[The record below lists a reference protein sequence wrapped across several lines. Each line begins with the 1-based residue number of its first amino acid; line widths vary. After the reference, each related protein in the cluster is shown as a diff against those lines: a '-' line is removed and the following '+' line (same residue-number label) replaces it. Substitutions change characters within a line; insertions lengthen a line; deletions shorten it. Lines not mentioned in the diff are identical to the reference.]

1 MLFRSDGMT
10 VVGRLLRETKDQLQ
24 VETLDGAGKPQTVTV
39 AVKNVKTRTS
49 APSPMPEI
57 IRDQLSRT
65 ELRDVLEYLA
75 TRK

>member
-1 MLFRSDGMT
+1 LE
-10 VVGRLLRETKDQLQ
+10 VV
-24 VETLDGAGKPQTVTV
+24 TLDATGKQQTVNV
-39 AVKNVKTRTS
+39 PAKKVKTRTS
-49 APSPMPEI
+49 APSPMPET